1 MFFNIFFSFA
11 FLDLDAEVE
20 GMDELPA
27 PLLPSEIG
35 KSSENVDFQPE
46 GHIGTEANLTLEDY
60 LSTSDN
66 MSLLSLDVSSNQFE
80 SDQGPES
87 LSMYR
92 YVKIFYVKSISVNFK
107 TSDWKFGKRK

>member
-1 MFFNIFFSFA
+1 
-11 FLDLDAEVE
+11 
-20 GMDELPA
+20 MDELPA

-35 KSSENVDFQPE
+35 KTSENVDFQPE